1 MAVYKRGRNA
11 KSYTMAKNATMTDY
25 RMATGLEA
33 LVGYLYLKEDFERLL
48 TLIGHGLEKMG
59 EI

>member
-1 MAVYKRGRNA
+1 
-11 KSYTMAKNATMTDY
+11 MTDY